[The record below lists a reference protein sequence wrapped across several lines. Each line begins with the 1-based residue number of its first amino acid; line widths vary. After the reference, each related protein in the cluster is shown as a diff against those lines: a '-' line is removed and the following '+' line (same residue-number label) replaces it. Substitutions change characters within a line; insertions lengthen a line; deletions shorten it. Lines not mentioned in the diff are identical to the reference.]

1 MLISQIHANKAI
13 IGVDG
18 FSPSAGLTTP
28 ILEEADT
35 TRAMIEHTVG
45 RVIVVASSNK
55 IGVVSNFK
63 TVSLDLVDALV
74 TDEMGADLVKQMEI
88 PEDLQII
95 VATTEV

>member
-1 MLISQIHANKAI
+1 
-13 IGVDG
+13 
-18 FSPSAGLTTP
+18 
-28 ILEEADT
+28 
-35 TRAMIEHTVG
+35 MIEHTVG
-45 RVIVVASSNK
+45 TVIVVASSNK

-63 TVSLDLVDALV
+63 TVSLDQVDALV